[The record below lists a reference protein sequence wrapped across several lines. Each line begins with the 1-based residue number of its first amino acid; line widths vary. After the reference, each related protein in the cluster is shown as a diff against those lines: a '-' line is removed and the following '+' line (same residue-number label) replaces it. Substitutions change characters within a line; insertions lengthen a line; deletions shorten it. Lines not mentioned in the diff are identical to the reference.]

1 MDTDTNE
8 RSRSSVL
15 GMRVISI
22 SEGLELGRIRQA
34 VVTQEPRVAGFTVR
48 GKRSRNDRWLAF
60 TAVSS
65 FGEDRITVESQK
77 LLSRGDGFAMPAP
90 RRRGPLSLVG
100 SRAFTSGGRVL
111 GRVEEYGFSTE
122 DGSIIALEISNGPLR
137 ERLRLPGR
145 FIIAISPQTV
155 MLKEEALDEARP
167 AESTLRFGINAAAG
181 AVSGAAGSLAG
192 TTLHGA
198 KKLTANLVRL
208 REKGQAENAENP
220 PASDE
225 AKEKAAECTEE
236 AAGATAVIAE
246 KEETADAQSEEEQAR
261 SPLPSPASHDQ
272 GPILQK
278 TSPDP

>member
-48 GKRSRNDRWLAF
+48 GRRSRNDRWLAF
-60 TAVSS
+60 AAVSS

-77 LLSRGDGFAMPAP
+77 LLSRGNGFAMSDR

-100 SRAFTSGGRVL
+100 SRAFTAGGRVI
-111 GRVEEYGFSTE
+111 GRVEEFSFSTE
-122 DGSIIALEISNGPLR
+122 DGRVLWLEVSNGPLR

-155 MLKEEALDEARP
+155 MFKDDALDEAIT
-167 AESTLRFGINAAAG
+167 AESTLRSGINAAAG
-181 AVSGAAGSLAG
+181 AVGDAGRLYYAG
-192 TTLHGA
+192 GKKTHG
-198 KKLTANLVRL
+198 K
-208 REKGQAENAENP
+208 
-220 PASDE
+220 SDPS
-225 AKEKAAECTEE
+225 
-236 AAGATAVIAE
+236 AG
-246 KEETADAQSEEEQAR
+246 
-261 SPLPSPASHDQ
+261 
-272 GPILQK
+272 
-278 TSPDP
+278 

>member
-48 GKRSRNDRWLAF
+48 GRRSRNDRWLAF
-60 TAVSS
+60 AAVSS

-77 LLSRGDGFAMPAP
+77 LLSRGNGFAMSDR

-100 SRAFTSGGRVL
+100 SRAFTAGGRVI
-111 GRVEEYGFSTE
+111 GRVEEFSFSTE
-122 DGSIIALEISNGPLR
+122 DGRVLWLEVSNGPLR

-155 MLKEEALDEARP
+155 MFKDDALDEAIT
-167 AESTLRFGINAAAG
+167 AESTLRSGINAAAG
-181 AVSGAAGSLAG
+181 AVGDAAGSLAG
-192 TTLHGA
+192 STMQGA
-198 KKLTANLVRL
+198 KKLTANLTLLRDKGHSDDVEEPHAGKKPMEESRL
-208 REKGQAENAENP
+208 CAEQETVKAITEHTEDEG
-220 PASDE
+220 PA
-225 AKEKAAECTEE
+225 
-236 AAGATAVIAE
+236 
-246 KEETADAQSEEEQAR
+246 ADNSQNK
-261 SPLPSPASHDQ
+261 
-272 GPILQK
+272 PI
-278 TSPDP
+278 

>member
-77 LLSRGDGFAMPAP
+77 LLSRGDGFAMSAP

-100 SRAFTSGGRVL
+100 SRAFTSGGRV
-111 GRVEEYGFSTE
+111 RVEEYGFSTE

-167 AESTLRFGINAAAG
+167 AESALRFGINAAAG

-192 TTLHGA
+192 TTLYGA

-220 PASDE
+220 PSSDE

-236 AAGATAVIAE
+236 AAEATAVIAE
-246 KEETADAQSEEEQAR
+246 NEETAAAQSEEEQAR
-261 SPLPSPASHDQ
+261 SPLPSLASHDQ